1 MITNCGPFVLWHD
14 AKGPRVVITT
24 GRAVTAL
31 ATIFGSDLGSDLG
44 PARLSGQVEAHP
56 GERRHLMDDDVRF
69 GPTDC
74 LADGDGIEA
83 VGRAEPDVIVHQMTS
98 LAGMGFNLPGK
109 RAGPR
114 SGPRPE
120 PRSEPRSVASAG
132 DGPPRG
138 DHDPRPFRVVPQ
150 HKRAAVRDHPGT
162 N

>member
-1 MITNCGPFVLWHD
+1 MRVFVAGAAGAVGQRLVRQLVAAGH
-14 AKGPRVVITT
+14 VV
-24 GRAVTAL
+24 L
-31 ATIFGSDLGSDLG
+31 ATTRSQAKIAGLRLLG
-44 PARLSGQVEAHP
+44 
-56 GERRHLMDDDVRF
+56 
-69 GPTDC
+69 
-74 LADGDGIEA
+74 ADAVVLDGAAVGEA

>member
-1 MITNCGPFVLWHD
+1 MRVFVAGAAGAVGQRLVRQLVAAGH
-14 AKGPRVVITT
+14 VV
-24 GRAVTAL
+24 L
-31 ATIFGSDLGSDLG
+31 ATTRSQAKIAGLRLLG
-44 PARLSGQVEAHP
+44 
-56 GERRHLMDDDVRF
+56 
-69 GPTDC
+69 
-74 LADGDGIEA
+74 ADAVVLDGLDAVAVGEA
-83 VGRAEPDVIVHQMTS
+83 VGRAEADVIVHQMTS